1 MMIPVY
7 SQLSCCLLLFICRT
21 DCACCLCLQYSLFD
35 CQNGRSLEVLRQ
47 SSISV
52 KRVHVEAQYYIISI
66 LHLSAFREIVP
77 IFLLPAFLAPKS
89 LSSILFRF
97 WRITYC
103 SLKLNGLTKLT
114 TILFGH
120 CRSDLNFQQLY
131 CLLTASIY
139 TVQYVPILIRPT
151 LSIYVCGHAHWTA
164 QRVNCCCGLM
174 PPGGTSTLDTFKV
187 SRGSMVVRLTY
198 FKFWSRI
205 EHLQ

>member
-139 TVQYVPILIRPT
+139 TVHVVYLCMRACALDCATSQLLLRSDAARGHLDARYV
-151 LSIYVCGHAHWTA
+151 
-164 QRVNCCCGLM
+164 QGL
-174 PPGGTSTLDTFKV
+174 PWFNGRAINLF
-187 SRGSMVVRLTY
+187 
-198 FKFWSRI
+198 
-205 EHLQ
+205 